1 MEPPPHARRRRRL
14 SSNGVIVHW
23 PATANSTEIPNPR
36 PERRRGCG
44 AAFAGTFELA
54 TSLPI
59 SGHNDVWKTDR
70 NPPLTGHFPDR
81 RRPDRSGLDTSHK
94 AVFGQCQHRLHVKAH
109 FRRQP
114 RTPGE
119 VPPRSE
125 RTRRLPV
132 GRGLA
137 QPAQPLVRRQPA
149 ERIARGLTRSPSGAR
164 PSARSRT
171 APHPPPPA
179 PAPAA
184 TSATTARRARTPS

>member
-94 AVFGQCQHRLHVKAH
+94 AVSGQCTS
-109 FRRQP
+109 RRQCDLGCWLMQAGLSFLNLIA
-114 RTPGE
+114 TIHAIDVE
-119 VPPRSE
+119 I
-125 RTRRLPV
+125 RRL
-132 GRGLA
+132 
-137 QPAQPLVRRQPA
+137 
-149 ERIARGLTRSPSGAR
+149 
-164 PSARSRT
+164 
-171 APHPPPPA
+171 
-179 PAPAA
+179 
-184 TSATTARRARTPS
+184 